1 MAKSKDKIALKR
13 NAQPPTPEV
22 DYDVIGFIEGQPPP
36 DPNAGWLKRL
46 WYKLTGAI

>member
-1 MAKSKDKIALKR
+1 MSDEHRETKDTKTEEPA
-13 NAQPPTPEV
+13 PFDP
-22 DYDVIGFIEGQPPP
+22 DDVIGYIEGQPPP